1 MNTRRFLCALAAAL
15 VLAAGAEAE
24 EQYPT
29 FGMCTGENVRLREAP
44 DTSTNSNITGRL
56 NDLDRFVVV
65 GETAVD
71 GAVWYEVEHPDKKGT
86 AWVFGKYVD
95 TYKGD
100 GLGTPAFAMQV
111 RIAQS
116 FGLTPARARVIFGA
130 PKEKKEEKFWFEP
143 GAMDMV
149 RVVLTYPTHRAE
161 YLDGTLQRVDV
172 TTGTMP
178 FGEIRIGDPETKLHD
193 LLGDPNG
200 EDEDGQFWE
209 IDPMNV
215 LYFKVKGGRVASMS
229 FVHYLD
235 A

>member
-15 VLAAGAEAE
+15 VLAAGAEGE
-24 EQYPT
+24 GQYPT

-44 DTSTNSNITGRL
+44 DTSTNSNVTGRL

-178 FGEIRIGDPETKLHD
+178 FGEVRIGDPETKLHD
-193 LLGDPNG
+193 LLGPPTERTRTGNS
-200 EDEDGQFWE
+200 
-209 IDPMNV
+209 
-215 LYFKVKGGRVASMS
+215 GRSTR
-229 FVHYLD
+229 
-235 A
+235 

>member
-15 VLAAGAEAE
+15 ILAVGAEGGE
-24 EQYPT
+24 EYPT
-29 FGMCTGENVRLREAP
+29 FGICMGENVRLREAP
-44 DTSTNSNITGRL
+44 DTSTDSNITGRL
-56 NDLDRFVVV
+56 NVFDRFVIV

-71 GAVWYEVEHPDKKGT
+71 GAVWYEIEHPEKKGT

-130 PKEKKEEKFWFEP
+130 PKGKKEEKFWFES
-143 GAMDMV
+143 GAMNRV
-149 RVVLTYPTHRAE
+149 RVILTYPTHTAE
-161 YLDGTLQRVDV
+161 YVDGDLHRVEV
-172 TTGTMP
+172 TGGTMP

-193 LLGDPNG
+193 LLGTPKGD
-200 EDEDGQFWE
+200 DEDRQFWE
-209 IDPMNV
+209 IDLLNA
-215 LYFKVKGGRVASMS
+215 LYFKVKNGRVTSMS
-229 FVHYLD
+229 FIHHLD